1 MPSVHSDI
9 TCEATVGAKLTDT
22 SEGIGLSALFHLQ
35 AALALTQGV
44 GANQINAIAVER
56 DRTMTGP
63 ASYELDLATLAGFE
77 QPKDPL
83 RNTVVF
89 DNIVALLIRCQASSD
104 GDLIIGGASTNPW
117 TAPFAAS
124 GAPTTVKI
132 TLKPGGFILLTAPTS
147 TGYPVAGTNKILR
160 FETTT
165 GHTKTDI
172 IVFGRDNP

>member
-56 DRTMTGP
+56 DRPMTGP
-63 ASYELDLATLAGFE
+63 ASYELDLVTLAGFE
-77 QPKDPL
+77 QAKDPL

-89 DNIVALLIRCQASSD
+89 DSIVAIFIRNQKSSD
-104 GDLIIGGASTNPW
+104 GDLIVGGAASNPW
-117 TAPFAAS
+117 TAPFVAS

-132 TLKPGGFILLTAPTS
+132 TLKPGGFVLLTAPT
-147 TGYPVAGTNKILR
+147 TAGYPVSGTNKMLR
-160 FETTT
+160 LETTS
-165 GHTKTDI
+165 GHTDTDI